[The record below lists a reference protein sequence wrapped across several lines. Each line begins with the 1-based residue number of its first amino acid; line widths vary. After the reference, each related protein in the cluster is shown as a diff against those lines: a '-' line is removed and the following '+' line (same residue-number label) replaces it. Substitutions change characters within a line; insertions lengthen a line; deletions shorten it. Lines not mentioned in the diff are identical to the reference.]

1 MTETLER
8 VQPRLMV
15 CGHIHSAYGSYRL
28 GDTEIVNASLVDDGY
43 RPVNPVVEVVV

>member
-8 VQPRLMV
+8 VRPRLMV
-15 CGHIHSAYGSYRL
+15 CGHIHPAYGRYRL
-28 GDTEIVNASLVDDGY
+28 GETDIINASLVDEQY